1 MVDEA
6 LARRVADVRAFNRF
20 YTLRIGLLG
29 EGLHDSPFSLTEV
42 RVLYEIAERTG
53 LTAATLAREL
63 RFDPAYLS
71 RMIKK
76 FKAAGLIDRR
86 PAESDR
92 RERVLTLTKAGRD
105 VIDPLIAASNGQ
117 VAEMLSAFD
126 TPRQETL
133 IAAMRS
139 IREILEPENAA
150 AGPWLIRPHRPGD
163 IGWIVHRHG
172 VLYSRDY
179 GWNVNFEG
187 FVAEIA
193 GKFVQSHDASREHCW
208 IAERHGDIVGSVFLM
223 RQDDQ
228 TAKLRLLYVEPTARG
243 LGVGRRLVEQC
254 MHFARS
260 AGYRRVVLWTNDGL
274 TSARRIYEAVGFR
287 LVAEEAHSM
296 FGPPMVGQDWELEL

>member
-139 IREILEPENAA
+139 IREIWN
-150 AGPWLIRPHRPGD
+150 RK
-163 IGWIVHRHG
+163 
-172 VLYSRDY
+172 VLPPSR
-179 GWNVNFEG
+179 G
-187 FVAEIA
+187 
-193 GKFVQSHDASREHCW
+193 
-208 IAERHGDIVGSVFLM
+208 
-223 RQDDQ
+223 
-228 TAKLRLLYVEPTARG
+228 
-243 LGVGRRLVEQC
+243 
-254 MHFARS
+254 
-260 AGYRRVVLWTNDGL
+260 
-274 TSARRIYEAVGFR
+274 
-287 LVAEEAHSM
+287 
-296 FGPPMVGQDWELEL
+296 

>member
-1 MVDEA
+1 
-6 LARRVADVRAFNRF
+6 
-20 YTLRIGLLG
+20 
-29 EGLHDSPFSLTEV
+29 V
-42 RVLYEIAERTG
+42 RVLYEIAERAG

-92 RERVLTLTKAGRD
+92 RERVLTLTEAGRD
-105 VIDPLIAASNGQ
+105 VINRLIAASNGQ

-139 IREILEPENAA
+139 IREILEPESAA
-150 AGPWLIRPHRPGD
+150 AEPWLIRPHRPGD

-172 VLYSRDY
+172 VLYSRAY
-179 GWNVNFEG
+179 GWNANFEG

-193 GKFVQSHDASREHCW
+193 GKFAQSHDASREHCW
-208 IAERHGDIVGSVFLM
+208 IAERRGEIIGSVFVM

-228 TAKLRLLYVEPTARG
+228 TAKLRLLYVEPAARG

-254 MHFARS
+254 LHFAGS
-260 AGYRRVVLWTNDGL
+260 AGYRRVVLWTNDCL
-274 TSARRIYEAVGFR
+274 TSARRIYEAAGFR
-287 LVAEEAHSM
+287 LVAEKRHCM
-296 FGPPMVGQDWELEL
+296 FGPPMVGQDWELKL